1 MPYRII
7 VLIISFVIIISNLC
21 FSGIDTTRIGR
32 FSTNLLIKPIIIN
45 TGLNIS
51 LRPKESKISTF
62 DNSVTKNIR
71 TNYNAYLPTYT
82 GISFAL
88 YGIGFTVALGTSST
102 YINKNTNIA
111 TDVTD
116 IRLNFY
122 RRWIGYEAYFQ
133 NYNSLYQN
141 QIVTNPFAGG
151 VANNSIYSAS
161 TSLINTGINLYLIPN
176 FYRYSYN
183 AAFNNT
189 EFQKKSASSFI
200 YLNMLNFQRLADK
213 EGLIPLNQQLNYEE
227 FGFLKHNAAF
237 SYAFMP
243 GYAFTL
249 VAGKAYFS
257 LLSTIGAGFMA
268 QRYKTFSTKNEID
281 ITFNSRSRASL
292 GFNTK
297 YFFTGVYASYDYMQY
312 SLKKIQF
319 RRNDYTIGAYLGFR
333 LIKLKNEKI
342 KVVK

>member
-1 MPYRII
+1 MSYRII
-7 VLIISFVIIISNLC
+7 VFLISFYIIIPNQC

-51 LRPKESKISTF
+51 MRPRESKISTF
-62 DNSVTKNIR
+62 DKSVTTNIR
-71 TNYNAYLPTYT
+71 TNYNAYIPTYT
-82 GISFAL
+82 GVAFSLYGLGFSFAL
-88 YGIGFTVALGTSST
+88 GSNST
-102 YINKNTNIA
+102 YINKNEWVA

-122 RRWIGYEAYFQ
+122 RTWIGYEAYFQ
-133 NYNSLYQN
+133 NYNSLYRN
-141 QIVTNPFAGG
+141 EITGNPFTGG
-151 VANNSIYSAS
+151 VGNNSIYSAS
-161 TSLINTGINLYLIPN
+161 TNFINSGINLYLIPN

-200 YLNMLNFQRLADK
+200 YLNMLNFQSLADK

-227 FGFLKHNAAF
+227 FGFLKYNTAF
-237 SYAFMP
+237 SYAFLP

-268 QRYKTFSTKNEID
+268 QRFKTFSTKSNLD
-281 ITFNSRSRASL
+281 ITFNSRSRASV
-292 GFNTK
+292 GFNSK

-333 LIKLKNEKI
+333 LIKLKKEKI